1 MGVVAVACAESY
13 LGWLSGIRSERR
25 LQQKMQ
31 VCGQRQQSRC
41 HGSGNAIWARLNCG
55 FEADEPGVAH

>member
-13 LGWLSGIRSERR
+13 LGWLSGIALNDDYSK
-25 LQQKMQ
+25 KMK
-31 VCGQRQQSRC
+31 VCGQRHQSRC
-41 HGSGNAIWARLNCG
+41 HGNGNAIWARLNCG